1 MLLVDV
7 GNSRIKWAML
17 SGGELG
23 PQSAS
28 VCHAWGRDEWL
39 DWARSV
45 GAARRVLVANVAGAD
60 LARELGAALRSTGSE
75 EVEFVQSTA
84 AAAGLR
90 NAYRDPQQ
98 LGVDRWVALIG
109 AWHLQRGACCVLD
122 IGTAATMDAAAADG
136 QHLGGF
142 IVPGPGLMRES
153 LHAGTSD
160 LAGRWSADIDG
171 SGGSLADNT
180 REAIDRGALL
190 CVAAFADR
198 VVDDVT
204 ETLGEV
210 PALWATG
217 GGATPVVSFLRHK
230 PRLAPD
236 LVLRGLAVLA
246 GEPVPTNGLDLP

>member
-7 GNSRIKWAML
+7 GNSRVKWAML

-28 VCHAWGRDEWL
+28 VCHAWGRHEWL

-45 GAARRVLVANVAGAD
+45 GAAGRVLVANVAGAD
-60 LARELGAALRSTGSE
+60 VARELSAALQSTGSE
-75 EVEFVQSTA
+75 QVEFVQSTA

-122 IGTAATMDAAAADG
+122 IGTAATMDAATADG
-136 QHLGGF
+136 QHLGGY

-160 LAGRWSADIDG
+160 LAGRWSVNIDG
-171 SGGSLADNT
+171 GDDSLADNT
-180 REAIDRGALL
+180 RDAIDEGVPL

-198 VVDDVT
+198 VVEDVAAM
-204 ETLGEV
+204 LGET
-210 PALWATG
+210 PALWVTG
-217 GGATPVVSFLRHK
+217 GGAGPVLSLLRNRFRVAH
-230 PRLAPD
+230 D
-236 LVLRGLAVLA
+236 LVLRGLAVLG
-246 GEPVPTNGLDLP
+246 GEPVPTNGLAAP